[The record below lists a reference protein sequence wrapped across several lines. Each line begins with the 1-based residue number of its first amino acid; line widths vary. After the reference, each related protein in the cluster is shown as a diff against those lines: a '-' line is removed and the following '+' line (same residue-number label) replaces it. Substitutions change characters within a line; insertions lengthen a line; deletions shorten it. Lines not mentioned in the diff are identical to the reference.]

1 MTTDYPGPSARYTPS
16 VWRMEPLETAGQL
29 DAAVF
34 EYRRIL
40 ALPQPD
46 RESPSTRR
54 GAVAVARELARVTRA
69 LHVQAD
75 ERSPSR
81 RALEALRALQYGFVA
96 LAQDP
101 IDAPTV
107 LGGEELD
114 AVLLRGDVARWMR
127 DALHGD
133 APA

>member
-1 MTTDYPGPSARYTPS
+1 MQ
-16 VWRMEPLETAGQL
+16 PLETAGQL

-40 ALPQPD
+40 ALPAAE
-46 RESPSTRR
+46 RESPGTRR
-54 GAVAVARELARVTRA
+54 AAVAVARELARVTRA
-69 LHVQAD
+69 LHVEAD

-81 RALEALRALQYGFVA
+81 RALEALRTLLYGFVA

-107 LGGEELD
+107 ISGEQLD

>member
-1 MTTDYPGPSARYTPS
+1 
-16 VWRMEPLETAGQL
+16 METLETAGQL

-34 EYRRIL
+34 EYRRVL
-40 ALPQPD
+40 ALDPEA
-46 RESPSTRR
+46 RETAATRR
-54 GAVAVARELARVTRA
+54 AAVAVARELARVTRA
-69 LHVQAD
+69 LHLEGD
-75 ERSPSR
+75 ERSESR

-101 IDAPTV
+101 IDEPTV
-107 LGGEELD
+107 LSGEQLD